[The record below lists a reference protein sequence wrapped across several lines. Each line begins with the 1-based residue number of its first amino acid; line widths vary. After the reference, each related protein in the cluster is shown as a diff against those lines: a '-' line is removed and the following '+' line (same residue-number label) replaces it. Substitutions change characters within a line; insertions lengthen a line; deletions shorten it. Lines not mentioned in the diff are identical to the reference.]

1 MFGCWHQEEVLEV
14 REGHDFARIFVV
26 SVIEYSSVEC
36 HKYVDDEEYVHHC
49 PVVHRHCASLH
60 AEGVALLQ
68 AKRVRSCVSVR
79 VGVQKCVCVCVCVCV
94 HAQSGTAWLP
104 THAAARTTRKLAHRR
119 QRGGWGG
126 RCSRPQAR
134 RGPPSAASTLS
145 AYTHPLRSSGDSEV
159 FGQPVLILDGSS
171 NTSSRRWQRGHN

>member
-36 HKYVDDEEYVHHC
+36 HQYVDDEEYVHHC

-68 AKRVRSCVSVR
+68 AERVRSCVSVR
-79 VGVQKCVCVCVCVCV
+79 VGVQKCVCVCVCVCSCSV
-94 HAQSGTAWLP
+94 GNSLAAYARSG
-104 THAAARTTRKLAHRR
+104 AHD
-119 QRGGWGG
+119 
-126 RCSRPQAR
+126 PQAR
-134 RGPPSAASTLS
+134 SPTSKGRVGRAMQPSSSQKRATIGGVNTVRIHPSIKVIRGQ
-145 AYTHPLRSSGDSEV
+145 RS
-159 FGQPVLILDGSS
+159 FWTTCLNP
-171 NTSSRRWQRGHN
+171 RRVV

>member
-79 VGVQKCVCVCVCVCV
+79 VGVQKCVCVCVCVFMLSREQLGCLRTQRRARPASSLTDV
-94 HAQSGTAWLP
+94 KGEGGEGD
-104 THAAARTTRKLAHRR
+104 AAVLKPEEGHHRR
-119 QRGGWGG
+119 RQH
-126 RCSRPQAR
+126 CPHT
-134 RGPPSAASTLS
+134 PI
-145 AYTHPLRSSGDSEV
+145 H
-159 FGQPVLILDGSS
+159 
-171 NTSSRRWQRGHN
+171 